1 MRYNAVSMP
10 DIFSSEIK
18 PAISKEHAP
27 PDPLP
32 PTQHLPHEKVTAF
45 STFARFPQGIRF
57 QNQEQGE
64 DVHLFL
70 RRHIIT
76 NVPWL
81 LTTVALCLL
90 PVLLI
95 ILSPLFSDFP
105 LRIPVT
111 YSLYILLFYYLIVFG
126 YILVNF
132 STWFN
137 HVGIITNFRVVDID
151 VTHIGSKNVAST
163 NIVDIVDVE
172 YSQSGFLSNFFN
184 YGNVHL
190 QTEGLK
196 ANFEFN
202 HIPNPAKAADVVSDL
217 MAGRK
222 TDE

>member
-1 MRYNAVSMP
+1 MP
-10 DIFSSEIK
+10 DIFSSDVK
-18 PAISKEHAP
+18 PQLSSEKAP
-27 PDPLP
+27 VDPIP
-32 PTQHLPHEKVTAF
+32 QAKHLPHEKITAF
-45 STFARFPQGIRF
+45 STFARFPEGIRF

-70 RRHIIT
+70 RRHFIT
-76 NVPWL
+76 NIPWTLTALALILLPIIIAL
-81 LTTVALCLL
+81 LT
-90 PVLLI
+90 
-95 ILSPLFSDFP
+95 PLFGDLPS
-105 LRIPVT
+105 IPFT
-111 YSLYILLFYYLIVFG
+111 YTLYLLLFYYLIIFG

-137 HVGIITNFRVVDID
+137 HVGIVTNFRVVDID

-163 NIVDIVDVE
+163 NIGDIVDVE

-184 YGNVHL
+184 FGNVHL